1 MNKRMI
7 TARVSTKQNHGD
19 NREENYDYQRNGFIS
34 GKDSLPYD
42 VASDVTHDG
51 VGYSVKSAR
60 FTLASANLIMGD
72 TLSEKLDYYFARVH
86 SDVFVYITK
95 GYIAYEMNKSEF
107 RKFLEVFS
115 TLERES
121 EKNGG
126 GLKVRA
132 KSESKKML
140 QWFEMACA

>member
-1 MNKRMI
+1 
-7 TARVSTKQNHGD
+7 
-19 NREENYDYQRNGFIS
+19 
-34 GKDSLPYD
+34 
-42 VASDVTHDG
+42 
-51 VGYSVKSAR
+51 
-60 FTLASANLIMGD
+60 MGD

-126 GLKVRA
+126 QVKIRCR
-132 KSESKKML
+132 KESK
-140 QWFEMACA
+140 CARAMCF